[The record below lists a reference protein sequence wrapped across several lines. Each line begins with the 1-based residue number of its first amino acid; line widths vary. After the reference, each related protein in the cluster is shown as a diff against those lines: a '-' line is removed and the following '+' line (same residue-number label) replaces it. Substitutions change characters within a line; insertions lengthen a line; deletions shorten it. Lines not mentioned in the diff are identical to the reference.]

1 MSPKPPEGLT
11 PPADGAL
18 PAVALAELPRH
29 AFGIY
34 VHVPYCATRCGYCD
48 FNTYTAAE
56 LGGGASAATFATT
69 ATAEIRLAARLLD
82 GRGDGSGSGSR
93 SGGGGS
99 SSGGDGAVP
108 PVDTVFFGGGTP
120 TLLPPADLAALLAA
134 IDDTFGLRA
143 GAEVTTEANPESVDA
158 AALEQLRA
166 AGFTRIS
173 FGMQSAR
180 PHVLATLDRRHTPGR
195 LPDVVDWARK
205 AGFDQVSV
213 DLIYGAP
220 GESDRDWAASLAAA
234 AELAPDHVSA
244 YALTVEEGTKLAR
257 RVRRGELLEPDDDLL
272 ADRYVQADETL
283 RAAGLAAYEVSN
295 WASGPDAWCRHNLGY
310 WHGAT
315 WWGVGPGAHSHVG
328 GVRWWNVRHPSEYTR
343 RLQAGQSPAEAREI
357 LSADERRVERVMLGV
372 RLADGLPVT
381 EVTSAGLAAVSE
393 LVEAG
398 LVDPAGL
405 DDGRIVLTRRGR
417 LLTDTVVRALLP
429 EL

>member
-1 MSPKPPEGLT
+1 MSAKPPEGQS
-11 PPADGAL
+11 PPADGTL
-18 PAVALAELPRH
+18 PAEALAELPRH

-34 VHVPYCATRCGYCD
+34 IHVPYCAARCGYCD

-69 ATAEIRLAARLLD
+69 ATAEIRLAAKVL
-82 GRGDGSGSGSR
+82 
-93 SGGGGS
+93 
-99 SSGGDGAVP
+99 GAGAP
-108 PVDTVFFGGGTP
+108 SVDTVFFGGGTP
-120 TLLPPADLAALLAA
+120 TLLPPADLAALLGAV
-134 IDDTFGLRA
+134 DDTFGLRP

-166 AGFTRIS
+166 AGFTRVS

-180 PHVLATLDRRHTPGR
+180 PHVLATLDRGHTPGR

-205 AGFDQVSV
+205 AGFDQISV

-220 GESDRDWAASLAAA
+220 GESERDWAASLVAAV
-234 AELAPDHVSA
+234 ELAPDHVSA

-272 ADRYVQADETL
+272 ADRYIQADEIL
-283 RAAGLAAYEVSN
+283 GAAGLAAYEVSN

-310 WHGAT
+310 WRGAT
-315 WWGVGPGAHSHVG
+315 WWGIGPGAHSHAG
-328 GVRWWNVRHPSEYTR
+328 GVRWWNVRHPTEYTQ
-343 RLQAGQSPAEAREI
+343 RLRAGQSPAQARET
-357 LSADERRVERVMLGV
+357 LSPDERRVERVMLAV
-372 RLADGLPVT
+372 RLAEGLPVEELT
-381 EVTSAGLAAVSE
+381 PGGLTAVDE
-393 LVEAG
+393 LVDSG

-405 DDGRIVLTRRGR
+405 AAGRVRLTRQGR